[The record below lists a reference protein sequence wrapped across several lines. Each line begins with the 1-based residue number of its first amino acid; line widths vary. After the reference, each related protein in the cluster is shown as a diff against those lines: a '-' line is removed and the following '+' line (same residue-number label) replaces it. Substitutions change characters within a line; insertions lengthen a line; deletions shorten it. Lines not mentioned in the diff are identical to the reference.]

1 MGHATMPRQWV
12 GGSVVQQARE
22 QLKGDAALME
32 RWVRDGV
39 DALMD
44 ARSRAIVDASV
55 ALSTMPAS
63 CTAAHVAALRGH
75 GMADAEI
82 LDILASVAMFAWA
95 NRLMQTLGE
104 PKRLP

>member
-1 MGHATMPRQWV
+1 MGHATMPRQWA

-22 QLKGDAALME
+22 QLKSDAVLIE
-32 RWVRDGV
+32 QWVRGGV

-44 ARSRAIVDASV
+44 ARLRAIVDASV

-63 CTAAHVAALRGH
+63 CTAAHVDALRGH
-75 GMADAEI
+75 GTGVAAI
-82 LDILASVAMFAWA
+82 LHILASVAMFAWA
-95 NRLMQTLGE
+95 NRFMQTLGE